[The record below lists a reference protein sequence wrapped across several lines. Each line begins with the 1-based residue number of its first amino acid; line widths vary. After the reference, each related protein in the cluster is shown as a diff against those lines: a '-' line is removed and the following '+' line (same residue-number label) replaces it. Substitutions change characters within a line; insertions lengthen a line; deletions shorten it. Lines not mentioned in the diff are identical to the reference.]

1 MNNYKAWELDEEN
14 NLTMTAL
21 LLLFT
26 SNEGLGSSKIYR
38 LKEELRKSGN
48 LNFVY
53 FWGDYL
59 KNREGTHF

>member
-26 SNEGLGSSKIYR
+26 SNEGLGRKKIYR
-38 LKEELRKSGN
+38 LKDQR
-48 LNFVY
+48 
-53 FWGDYL
+53 
-59 KNREGTHF
+59 

>member
-26 SNEGLGSSKIYR
+26 SNEGLGKKKSTD
-38 LKEELRKSGN
+38 LRANDEPWIFK
-48 LNFVY
+48 
-53 FWGDYL
+53 
-59 KNREGTHF
+59 

>member
-26 SNEGLGSSKIYR
+26 SNEGLSGGEGGGGSTD
-38 LKEELRKSGN
+38 LRT
-48 LNFVY
+48 
-53 FWGDYL
+53 GD
-59 KNREGTHF
+59 GPSI